1 MAFCFNRGSPHNH
14 LLRRFMKFSQLLL
27 LLIVSSVL
35 AGCGQP
41 GPLYLPSKA
50 PPVNIEPSPK
60 PDQKTNNAN

>member
-1 MAFCFNRGSPHNH
+1 
-14 LLRRFMKFSQLLL
+14 MKFSQLLL